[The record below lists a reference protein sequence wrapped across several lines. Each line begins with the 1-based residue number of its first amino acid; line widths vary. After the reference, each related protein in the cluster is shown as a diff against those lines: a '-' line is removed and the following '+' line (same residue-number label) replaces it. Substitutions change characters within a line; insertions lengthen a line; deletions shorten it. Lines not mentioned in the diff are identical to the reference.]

1 MGRTVNKL
9 TENTVKHAR
18 FDKYGKRTKLADGG
32 GLYLDVQQA
41 GRYWRMKYRFGGK
54 EKLLA
59 LGVYPDVPLKQART
73 RRDEAKRLLA
83 EGIDPITFRNTNR
96 RQRVEAA
103 ANTFKTVAL
112 EWLEHVHKKSV
123 GESTSGRNERRLEMY
138 AYPKLG
144 RVPVSE
150 IEPPDVLTVLRD
162 IEKTGHLDSAHR
174 VKTLIGQV
182 FRYAVSTGRAK
193 RDVTADLRGILPPP
207 KPKHHAAIV
216 TPEEIA
222 KLLILFDS
230 YWGTPT
236 VYLALKISPY
246 VFLRPG
252 DLRTMR
258 WDEIDWEDAIWARE
272 KTKNGEAFIV
282 PLARQV
288 IELLRQLQQINGRSE
303 WVFPNGH
310 SRKRPMSDNAVNSA
324 LKRLEQRD
332 VMTPHGFRAMART
345 VLAERLGFKT
355 EIIEMQ
361 LAHRVRDVHG
371 RAYNRTTWLPE
382 RRTMMQSWADYLD
395 DLKKQDEN
403 ASATYQAP
411 RPETI

>member
-9 TENTVKHAR
+9 TETTVKHAR

-59 LGVYPDVPLKQART
+59 LGVYPSVSLKVART
-73 RRDEAKRLLA
+73 KRDEAKRLLA
-83 EGIDPITFRNTNR
+83 DGIDPITYRNTTR
-96 RQRVEAA
+96 TKQIAA
-103 ANTFKTVAL
+103 SANTFKAVAL
-112 EWLEHVHKKSV
+112 EWLQHVHKRSV

-144 RVPVSE
+144 RLPVSE
-150 IEPPDVLTVLRD
+150 IEPPDVLTVLRA
-162 IEKTGHLDSAHR
+162 IEKTGHLDTAHR

-182 FRYAVSTGRAK
+182 FRYAVSTGRAS
-193 RDVTADLRGILPPP
+193 RDVTADLRGILPPT
-207 KPKHHAAIV
+207 KPKHHAAII

-222 KLLILFDS
+222 KLLTLLDT

-236 VYLALKISPY
+236 VCMALKMSPY
-246 VFLRPG
+246 LFLRPG

-258 WDEIDWEDAIWARE
+258 WDEIDWEDATWARE

-282 PLARQV
+282 PLANQV
-288 IELLRQLQQINGRSE
+288 IELLRELQQINGKSD

-324 LKRLEQRD
+324 LKRLELRD
-332 VMTPHGFRAMART
+332 IMTPHGFRAMART
-345 VLAERLGFKT
+345 VLAERLGFRI

-361 LAHRVRDVHG
+361 LAHRVRDIHG

-382 RRTMMQSWADYLD
+382 RRTMMQQWADYLD
-395 DLKKQDEN
+395 DLKKQEDN
-403 ASATYQAP
+403 VSATHQP
-411 RPETI
+411 PTPETV

>member
-1 MGRTVNKL
+1 MNKL
-9 TENTVKHAR
+9 TKNTIKHAS
-18 FDKYGKRTKLADGG
+18 FEKFGKRTKLADGG
-32 GLYLDVQQA
+32 GLYLDVQKA

-59 LGVYPDVPLKQART
+59 LGVYPSISLKEART
-73 RRDEAKRLLA
+73 KRDEAKRLLA
-83 EGIDPITFRNTNR
+83 DSIDPMTHRSSIKTERIQT
-96 RQRVEAA
+96 AT
-103 ANTFKTVAL
+103 NTFKAVAE

-123 GESTSGRNERRLEMY
+123 GETTSGRNERRLEMY

-144 RVPVSE
+144 RQPIAEV
-150 IEPPDVLTVLRD
+150 EPTDVLAVLRD
-162 IEKTGHLDSAHR
+162 IEKAGHLESAHR
-174 VKTLIGQV
+174 VKTLIGQI
-182 FRYAVSTGRAK
+182 FRYAVSIGCAR
-193 RDVTADLRGILPPP
+193 RDVTGDLRGILPPS

-216 TPEEIA
+216 TPDEIA
-222 KLLILFDS
+222 KLLNLIDG

-236 VYLALKISPY
+236 VRLALNMSPY

-252 DLRTMR
+252 ELRTMR
-258 WDEIDWEDAIWARE
+258 WDEIDWEDATWARE

-288 IELLRQLQQINGRSE
+288 VEILHELHEINGKSE

-310 SRKRPMSDNAVNSA
+310 SRKRPMSDNGINSA
-324 LKRLEQRD
+324 LKRMELRD
-332 VMTPHGFRAMART
+332 IMTPHGFRAMART
-345 VLAERLGFKT
+345 VLAERLGFPT

-382 RRTMMQSWADYLD
+382 RRTMMKKWADYLD
-395 DLKKQDEN
+395 GLK
-403 ASATYQAP
+403 ATNKNVTPIHRA
-411 RPETI
+411 EKV